1 MNIRVVR
8 LLISIWVIT
17 SCGLSWGLS
26 NEEFKQSFESA
37 RKGKWRLVNVEVQQH
52 VLAPYIE
59 FHRLKSQLPTLS
71 PEAIQQ
77 FAKTYPDTPLYGW
90 LKKHATNA
98 YGKARKWDAV
108 VALNAQAPADV
119 AGRCI
124 YYRAQLIADQAL
136 AFEGGRALWLHGK
149 ALPDECDDLFKAMI
163 SRGEIDNHMIWQ
175 RALLSLENGNTR
187 LAKYVARKL
196 TVDGWTPARSYLK
209 TIIQHP
215 DVLLDVPQKVSD
227 RIEVSPLLTAA
238 MINLANK
245 NVHEAQVLWPKLLS
259 KYAMSE
265 ADVVAINNSLA
276 RNSYKLPT
284 DQRDENTYLRLV
296 EAGNAEWIEP
306 VLREAIVASQWHT
319 VLYWT
324 ESVQGVATDNSYYQ
338 YWRARA
344 FEQLGDQ
351 VKADAAYKIA
361 ASQRDFYGFLAA
373 EKSSLPYALNSSAPQ
388 VKDEDLQAVDS
399 LPAIQRINAL
409 WAINEHGLAI
419 DEWSYLINSSPA
431 KSGLFAEY
439 ALKNEWYGLSVQATI
454 IGRHWDYV
462 AHRFPPAYKELFT
475 QWADER
481 GVDPIL
487 LMAIARRESAF
498 NKDAVSP
505 VGARGLMQ
513 MMPST
518 AKQVGNQ
525 QDIDYRHSDQLL
537 DQAMNVQLAS
547 SYVQTLLAKYDG
559 NVVAALAGYNA
570 GPNRTDRWL
579 AEFNGAYDQFIE
591 SISYRE
597 TRDYVKAVLAYR
609 VIFERLDGDE
619 VISVFEPS
627 ERGITQY
634 LSKNDTDN
642 TSKTAATP

>member
-1 MNIRVVR
+1 MGIRFIRV
-8 LLISIWVIT
+8 LISIWAIT

-37 RKGKWRLVNVEVQQH
+37 RKGKWSHVDAEVQQH

-59 FHRLKSQLPTLS
+59 FHRLKSQLPKLS

-77 FAKTYPDTPLYGW
+77 FAETYPDTPLYGW
-90 LKKHATNA
+90 LKKHATSA

-108 VALNAQAPADV
+108 VALNSKAPADV

-124 YYRAQLIADQAL
+124 YYRAQLISDQAL
-136 AFEGGRALWLHGK
+136 AFEGGRSLWLHGK
-149 ALPDECDDLFKAMI
+149 PLPDECDDVFKAMI

-196 TVDGWTPARSYLK
+196 TDDSWTPTRSYLK
-209 TIIQHP
+209 TIIQNP
-215 DVLLDVPQKVSD
+215 NALLDLPQKVSN
-227 RIEVSPLLTAA
+227 RIEVSPLVTAV
-238 MINLANK
+238 MVNLANK
-245 NVHEAQVLWPKLLS
+245 KIHEAQVLWPKVKS
-259 KYAMSE
+259 KYAMNE
-265 ADVVAINNSLA
+265 NDIAVVNKALA
-276 RNSYKLPT
+276 RNSYKLPA
-284 DQRDENTYLRLV
+284 DQRDENTYLRLI
-296 EAGNAEWIEP
+296 EAGNADWIEP
-306 VLREAIVASQWHT
+306 VLREAIVASKWHT

-324 ESVQGVATDNSYYQ
+324 DSVQGMATDNSYYQ

-361 ASQRDFYGFLAA
+361 ATQRDFYGFLAA
-373 EKSSLPYALNSSAPQ
+373 EKSSLPYALNSAAPQ
-388 VKDEDLQAVDS
+388 VNDKDLLAIDS
-399 LPAIQRINAL
+399 LPAIQRISAL
-409 WAINEHGLAI
+409 WAINEHGLAM

-454 IGRHWDYV
+454 LGRHWDYV

-518 AKQVGNQ
+518 AKQVGRQ
-525 QDIDYRHSDQLL
+525 QDVPYRHGDQLF
-537 DQAMNVQLAS
+537 DQEMNVQLAS
-547 SYVQTLLAKYDG
+547 SYVQTLLEKYDG
-559 NVVAALAGYNA
+559 NVIATLAGYNA

-579 AEFNGAYDQFIE
+579 AASNGSFDQFIE

-597 TRDYVKAVLAYR
+597 TRDYVKAVLTYR
-609 VIFERLDGDE
+609 VIFESLDGDE
-619 VISVFEPS
+619 VISVLEPS

-634 LSKNDTDN
+634 LSKNDTGP
-642 TSKTAATP
+642 SKTAAIP